1 MKPISRSVAF
11 FSLCGLLAPTS
22 AAQTP
27 AVFHPGEQF
36 STGLGPKATAVGDLD
51 MNGSPDI
58 VVADQG
64 ANHVSV
70 LLSTVPGSF
79 PQTTVYVT
87 GMNPESVAI
96 GNLNGDSVRDIVTAN
111 RDQVTWATSVSVLL
125 GMPGAPVTFGAPTT
139 VATDVI
145 PQSIALEDL
154 NGDSISDLVTLKLG
168 IDGVHVQL
176 GTGTGGFGAPAFY
189 ATAPTLPP
197 GLFPQ
202 SILIRDMNGDSKPD
216 IVTANA
222 NFNSVAVLLGSGT
235 GSFALGQAYPV
246 GAQLMHWST
255 PAIAIGDLN
264 EDGLQDLVAL
274 VNVGPGSGPD
284 AAVSVLLGTGAGA
297 LGAATIT
304 AFSGVAPSYCV
315 RLADLNRDGHSDL
328 VLGASD
334 SSSVDVALG
343 TGTGSFGFSESV
355 AVGGFEVPVT
365 VADVNG
371 DTKAD
376 LVLASPA
383 SNNITVRLNGNQD
396 MTGIPWTH
404 LGHGLAGTGGQMP
417 LMTNSGSLTV
427 GSPAAIGL
435 ASAKPNSLVYF
446 FVGLDPDFLPFK
458 SGVMVP
464 APTLRFGPF
473 ISNGM
478 GTLNLPFT
486 WQWPGLKICLQAWI
500 QDGGAP
506 LGWSAT
512 QGLELAGQ

>member
-1 MKPISRSVAF
+1 MTPFSRAIAF
-11 FSLCGLLAPTS
+11 LSLCGLLVPTS

-36 STGLGPKATAVGDLD
+36 QTGLGPKATAVGDLD

-58 VVADQG
+58 VVADRG

-70 LLSTVPGSF
+70 LLSTVPASF

-168 IDGVHVQL
+168 TDGVYVQL
-176 GTGTGGFGAPAFY
+176 GTGTGGFGATAFY

-222 NFNSVAVLLGSGT
+222 NSNSVAVLLGSGT
-235 GSFALGQAYPV
+235 GSFALGTAYSV

-255 PAIAIGDLN
+255 PAIATGDLN

-274 VNVGPGSGPD
+274 VHVGND
-284 AAVSVLLGTGAGA
+284 ASVSVLLGTGSGA
-297 LGAATIT
+297 LGAGTIT
-304 AFSGVAPSYCV
+304 SFAGVDPSYCV
-315 RLADLNRDGHSDL
+315 RLGDLNRDGHSDL
-328 VLGASD
+328 VLG
-334 SSSVDVALG
+334 SSESGSVDVALG
-343 TGTGSFGFSESV
+343 TGTGSFGDSSSV
-355 AVGGFEVPVT
+355 VVGGFEIPVT
-365 VADVNG
+365 VADVNA

-376 LVLASPA
+376 LVLANSA
-383 SNNITVRLNGNQD
+383 SNNISVLLNANPD
-396 MTGIPWTH
+396 MAGIPWTP
-404 LGHGLAGTGGQMP
+404 LGHGLAGTGGQLP
-417 LMTNSGSLTV
+417 ILAGGGFLTV
-427 GSPAAIGL
+427 GSPTLISVANTQ
-435 ASAKPNSLVYF
+435 PNSL
-446 FVGLDPDFLPFK
+446 LFLFSGIGAEFTPFK
-458 SGVMVP
+458 GGVMVP
-464 APTLRFGPF
+464 APALRVGPYHTNALGRLDMF
-473 ISNGM
+473 FS
-478 GTLNLPFT
+478 
-486 WQWPGLKICLQAWI
+486 WKWPGLQICFQAWI
-500 QDGGAP
+500 QDAGAP
-506 LGWSAT
+506 MGWSAT
-512 QGLELAGQ
+512 NAIQLAAQ